1 MLCQKQCISEERRR
15 ASASIRLQRENV
27 TRVMEEVRCD
37 ASKANRII
45 SLALSGKIPLQDIA
59 SGRIVSARM
68 NRPKKKRGMLP
79 FPSFLPPSHLLS
91 HLFCFR
97 YFILNIAVQLSLSDT
112 LSHFLS
118 FSLSLSIPLSR
129 SPSLSHSLQCTRLFL
144 FLYLHILFSFIFVSL
159 FLQAS
164 KVPKSSLLS
173 DIIGIDPDTVRPK
186 SAGGKPEC
194 ISDDFDD
201 ERPSDDG
208 KCNCISD
215 RKGGREVG
223 RWEGR

>member
-79 FPSFLPPSHLLS
+79 FPSFLPPSLPPPIS
-91 HLFCFR
+91 
-97 YFILNIAVQLSLSDT
+97 FILLPILYIEYCCST
-112 LSHFLS
+112 LSIWHTLPLS
-118 FSLSLSIPLSR
+118 FSLSLSIY
-129 SPSLSHSLQCTRLFL
+129 PSLSLSISLSLSPMHTT
-144 FLYLHILFSFIFVSL
+144 FSFFIFTY
-159 FLQAS
+159 
-164 KVPKSSLLS
+164 SLLFYFRFAV
-173 DIIGIDPDTVRPK
+173 P
-186 SAGGKPEC
+186 
-194 ISDDFDD
+194 
-201 ERPSDDG
+201 PSFQSSE
-208 KCNCISD
+208 I
-215 RKGGREVG
+215 
-223 RWEGR
+223 

>member
-118 FSLSLSIPLSR
+118 LSLSLSIPLSL
-129 SPSLSHSLQCTRLFL
+129 SPSLSHSLPLSNAHDFFFFYIYIFSSL
-144 FLYLHILFSFIFVSL
+144 LFSFRCS
-159 FLQAS
+159 S
-164 KVPKSSLLS
+164 KLPKFRNLVCYQ
-173 DIIGIDPDTVRPK
+173 I
-186 SAGGKPEC
+186 
-194 ISDDFDD
+194 
-201 ERPSDDG
+201 
-208 KCNCISD
+208 
-215 RKGGREVG
+215 
-223 RWEGR
+223 

>member
-118 FSLSLSIPLSR
+118 LSLYLSLSLALHLSLTL
-129 SPSLSHSLQCTRLFL
+129 SNAHDFFFFYIYIFSSL
-144 FLYLHILFSFIFVSL
+144 LFSFRCS
-159 FLQAS
+159 S
-164 KVPKSSLLS
+164 KLPKFRNLVCYQ
-173 DIIGIDPDTVRPK
+173 I
-186 SAGGKPEC
+186 
-194 ISDDFDD
+194 
-201 ERPSDDG
+201 
-208 KCNCISD
+208 
-215 RKGGREVG
+215 
-223 RWEGR
+223 